1 MEEIKIEEINLE
13 TGQPI
18 VSEDR
23 ENLDKKFTSETFTSF
38 MNSLSD
44 LLLNHDDF
52 EYNIVR
58 CASERM
64 SDAFDISE
72 HLDTDFISKQVIEN
86 IDLSDLASELEEHI
100 DYDNLASK
108 TVYEIDYGDLAAE
121 VDSYIDYRSVAE
133 RIEES
138 INFFSVAE
146 GLLSDYD
153 PDNSCTTGNAFT
165 RAIARALEYM
175 MENSEEEEFEVM
187 QSLMNRNAIVVE
199 RTVDSDRNVVTET
212 VLENNQQESS
222 YEAALV
228 QTGTDENGVAVMS
241 EMKVPNDDFIYTL
254 MKRIVND
261 LLSEYVSSFDT
272 DPFMRIR
279 MEAKAF
285 DIYHEMKG

>member
-13 TGQPI
+13 TGEPI
-18 VSEDR
+18 VSENT
-23 ENLDKKFTSETFTSF
+23 ENLDKEFTLETFNSF
-38 MNSLSD
+38 INSLSD

-58 CASERM
+58 SASERM

-72 HLDTDFISKQVIEN
+72 HLDTDFISKKVIEN

-108 TVYEIDYGDLAAE
+108 TVYEIDYSDLASE
-121 VDSYIDYRSVAE
+121 VDDYIDYSHVAE
-133 RIEES
+133 RVEDS
-138 INFFSVAE
+138 IDFSSIAE
-146 GLLSDYD
+146 NLLRDYD
-153 PDNSCTTGNAFT
+153 PDNSCVTGTAFT
-165 RAIARALEYM
+165 RAIARALEHM
-175 MENSEEEEFEVM
+175 MENSEQEEFEVM
-187 QSLMNRNAIVVE
+187 QFLMNRNAIVVE
-199 RTVDSDRNVVTET
+199 KTVDSNSNVVTES

-228 QTGTDENGVAVMS
+228 QTGADENGVAVMS
-241 EMKVPNDDFIYTL
+241 EMKVPNDDFIYDL

>member
-13 TGQPI
+13 TGEPI
-18 VSEDR
+18 VSD
-23 ENLDKKFTSETFTSF
+23 NTGNQTFTSF
-38 MNSLSD
+38 INNLSD

-52 EYNIVR
+52 NYNIVR
-58 CASERM
+58 SAAERVE
-64 SDAFDISE
+64 DDFDIDK
-72 HLDTDFISKQVIEN
+72 HLDTDELTISIQQN
-86 IDLSDLASELEEHI
+86 LDMYDLANSLQDYLDYSEMADKVIRELDFSEVASEAREYLNIEDDI
-100 DYDNLASK
+100 DDRAHY
-108 TVYEIDYGDLAAE
+108 
-121 VDSYIDYRSVAE
+121 
-133 RIEES
+133 
-138 INFFSVAE
+138 
-146 GLLSDYD
+146 LLNQYD
-153 PDNSCTTGNAFT
+153 PESTCSTGEAFT
-165 RAIARALEYM
+165 KAIAKALQYM

-187 QSLMNRNAIVVE
+187 QFLMNRNAIVVE
-199 RTVDSDRNVVTET
+199 KTVDSDRNVVTET

-261 LLSEYVSSFDT
+261 LLSEYVSSFNT

>member
-13 TGQPI
+13 TGEPI
-18 VSEDR
+18 VSENR
-23 ENLDKKFTSETFTSF
+23 ENLDKKFTSEAFTSF

-58 CASERM
+58 SAAERVE
-64 SDAFDISE
+64 DDFDIDK
-72 HLDTDFISKQVIEN
+72 HLDTDELTISVQQN
-86 IDLSDLASELEEHI
+86 LDMYDLASSLQDYLDYSDMADKVIRELDFSEVASEARVYLNIEDDI
-100 DYDNLASK
+100 DDRAY
-108 TVYEIDYGDLAAE
+108 Y
-121 VDSYIDYRSVAE
+121 
-133 RIEES
+133 
-138 INFFSVAE
+138 
-146 GLLSDYD
+146 LLNQYD
-153 PDNSCTTGNAFT
+153 PESTCSTGDAFT
-165 RAIARALEYM
+165 KAIAKALQYM

-187 QSLMNRNAIVVE
+187 QFLMNRNAIVVE
-199 RTVDSDRNVVTET
+199 KTVDSDRNVVTET

-241 EMKVPNDDFIYTL
+241 EMKVPNDDFIYDL